1 MRRIGVDVGG
11 TFTDLIYIDD
21 EAGQVIVHK
30 TPSTPA
36 DPSIGTVQG
45 ISELCAMA
53 GIEPAQLDQVFHGTT
68 VATNIV
74 IEHNGAKV
82 GMITTKGYRD
92 ILHIARHKKP
102 MNFSL
107 WQNLPWQ
114 AQPIVRRRFR
124 LTVDERIDKNGDVL
138 IPLDDDEVRA
148 QVRRLKREKVEAVS
162 VCLLF
167 SFLNPE
173 HEQRV
178 AAIVRE
184 EFPEAFLSVS
194 SEVIP
199 QYREYERFSTVGLN
213 AYVGPKVSNYIG
225 RFDAALR
232 KMKVRSGIH
241 LMTSAAGVATPEGAM
256 EKPVN
261 LLMSG
266 PIAGV
271 VGGIWTGRQSNETN
285 VITLDVG
292 GTSADIGLAQDGKL
306 RMKHLLDT
314 KVGPYQAMIP
324 MVDVDTIGAGGGS
337 IAYIDPGGIFR
348 VGPRSAGADPGP
360 VAYNRGGTEPTATD
374 AMVVLGWLRPEL
386 FLGGK
391 MELREDLARAAID
404 KHLASKL
411 GTSIEDAAMGVYRI
425 LAALDGRRDRAG
437 VGAQGL
443 RPARV
448 RARRRGRRRA
458 ALRTRDRARGGRQ
471 ERARAELSGHHRG
484 ARPAHDGHG
493 LRVRGDLVC
502 DGLGAVQGR
511 RGPQD
516 ARQAVQEARGRGA
529 RAVQA
534 RRHRPQEGAAT
545 STSPR
550 RATRGRATSC
560 ASTSAPGAIDAA
572 WIDAMKAAFHDIHER
587 EYSRRFEDADVQI
600 ANVRVRAVGLMPG
613 LDAPQVK
620 KGKAAPPAGALK
632 LTADAWFRVNGKLKK
647 VETAF
652 YERTELVA
660 GNVIE
665 GPAIITQFD
674 STTRRPAGL
683 LVQGRP
689 CRQPRHHL
697 LQGRSAGRGTRTLR
711 GRGSPWL
718 ICLKSVSLP
727 APHSASGST
736 STRSR
741 CACSAARST
750 PSPRR
755 WRASCSA

>member
-21 EAGQVIVHK
+21 EAGEVIVHK

-53 GIEPAQLDQVFHGTT
+53 GIEPEQLDQVFHGTT

-74 IEHNGAKV
+74 IEHTGAKV
-82 GMITTKGYRD
+82 GMITSRGYRD

-124 LTVDERIDKNGDVL
+124 LTVNERIDKDGKVL

-148 QVRRLKREKVEAVS
+148 QVRRLKAEQVEAVS

-178 AAIVRE
+178 AAIARE

-213 AYVGPKVSNYIG
+213 AYVGPKVSSYIG

-232 KMKVRSGIH
+232 KMNVRSGVH
-241 LMTSAAGVATPEGAM
+241 LMTSAAGVATPAGAM

-271 VGGIWTGRQSNETN
+271 VGGIWTGRQSQETN

-337 IAYIDPGGIFR
+337 IAYIDAGGIFR

-360 VAYNRGGTEPTATD
+360 VAYGRGGTEPTATD

-391 MELREDLARAAID
+391 MELREDLAREAID
-404 KHLASKL
+404 THLASKL

-425 LAALDGRRDRAG
+425 LVHSMVDAIEQASVRKGFDPREFVLVAEGGGGPLFAPEIAPEVGVKNVLVPSYPGITAALGLLTTDMVYEYVATSYAMASALYSDGAACKTLEGQFERLQAEAVAQFESDGIARDR
-437 VGAQGL
+437 
-443 RPARV
+443 V
-448 RARRRGRRRA
+448 RLENIA
-458 ALRTRDRARGGRQ
+458 
-471 ERARAELSGHHRG
+471 
-484 ARPAHDGHG
+484 
-493 LRVRGDLVC
+493 
-502 DGLGAVQGR
+502 
-511 RGPQD
+511 
-516 ARQAVQEARGRGA
+516 EARY
-529 RAVQA
+529 
-534 RRHRPQEGAAT
+534 EGQGYEL
-545 STSPR
+545 R
-550 RATRGRATSC
+550 
-560 ASTSAPGAIDAA
+560 IDVGSGPVDAG
-572 WIDAMKAAFHDIHER
+572 WIDAMKATFHDIHER

-613 LDAPQVK
+613 LDAPQVEA
-620 KGKAAPPAGALK
+620 GETAPPSGALK
-632 LTADAWFRVNGKLKK
+632 LTADAWFRREGELERL
-647 VETAF
+647 ETGF
-652 YERTELVA
+652 YERTELLA
-660 GNVIE
+660 GNVIG

-674 STTRRPAGL
+674 STTVVPPGFSCQVDGVGN
-683 LVQGRP
+683 LVVTYSKAVQ
-689 CRQPRHHL
+689 Q
-697 LQGRSAGRGTRTLR
+697 AAERG
-711 GRGSPWL
+711 
-718 ICLKSVSLP
+718 
-727 APHSASGST
+727 H
-736 STRSR
+736 
-741 CACSAARST
+741 
-750 PSPRR
+750 
-755 WRASCSA
+755 